1 MLFAVTRY
9 FPLSLAFLFIAGGFQ
24 TTFLSDTAT
33 MLQHDA
39 DESNR
44 CRIMSLFGLINRG
57 LRPMS
62 SFPFGLVITA
72 IEAPLGPSP
81 FAVF

>member
-24 TTFLSDTAT
+24 TTLLSDTAT

-44 CRIMSLFGLINRG
+44 RLGPVG
-57 LRPMS
+57 
-62 SFPFGLVITA
+62 SFPSGLVVTA
-72 IEAPLGPSP
+72 IGAPLGPSP